1 MGRLA
6 GVAAVPAGLFR
17 QEPTNR
23 HDPSRNRPTG
33 PRLPP
38 KSSPLLLRGP
48 FHHAAREPE
57 FRQQMDR
64 FHKGMV
70 ATARRELARV
80 IGDRAWAQ
88 WARPACPGGR
98 HRGGDGLAGCRP
110 TRPRPGRRP
119 DPPGPGRRHHR
130 RPVTQSRPGHPEGGR
145 PVRGLVEC
153 GSAGRLGPPASVRVW
168 CGASGSS
175 RPEVLV
181 WVAMRS
187 ATGAGRRRRRSGRG
201 R

>member
-1 MGRLA
+1 MLATAALDQLAVPVGQDEEPLELQMGRLA

-17 QEPTNR
+17 QEPANR

-48 FHHAAREPE
+48 FHHATREPE

-98 HRGGDGLAGCRP
+98 HRGGGGLAGCRP
-110 TRPRPGRRP
+110 TRPDQAADRIR
-119 DPPGPGRRHHR
+119 
-130 RPVTQSRPGHPEGGR
+130 QA
-145 PVRGLVEC
+145 L
-153 GSAGRLGPPASVRVW
+153 AGVITA
-168 CGASGSS
+168 AQ
-175 RPEVLV
+175 
-181 WVAMRS
+181 
-187 ATGAGRRRRRSGRG
+187 
-201 R
+201 